1 MSTPRPR
8 RRAWRQ
14 GLATVL
20 VGALALVGVAVVAPV
35 AAVAADTPPTVT
47 ADVLPT
53 VQVDGVVWAQTTVG
67 NTVYVTGR
75 FTSARPAGAAAGT
88 SETPRA
94 NILAYDLTTGNLI
107 TTFTASLNAEGLGIT
122 ASPDGSRIYVVGNF
136 TQADGVNRYRIA
148 ALDAR
153 TGALVTSFAPVLDY
167 RARAVTAVGSTVYV
181 GGAFSVAN
189 KTARSRLAA
198 FAAGDGSLLP
208 WAPPADAEVFGLV
221 VPTGGGVVAAGRFTT
236 LNGAAHYGMGAL
248 DPVSG
253 ASLPWAA
260 TDVVRNAGTDAA
272 IYSLATDG
280 PLVYGTGYVF
290 GSGGNLEG
298 SFAADGVTGALRW
311 VVGCRGD
318 VYSVQP
324 VGGVVYTVG
333 HPHDCSAVGG
343 WPESTPRSFQR
354 AMATT
359 ADARGT
365 NSGGAFGGRPAPQ
378 LLTWWP
384 VLDAGTFTGQS
395 QAAWSVTGNSQYVSL
410 GGEFP
415 RVDGVAQQGLVR
427 MAVRAIAP
435 RKAGPRPQA
444 DFAPQLTA
452 TGPGTVRVRWPTTWD
467 PDDRTLEYRVVRDGQ
482 TATPVARVT
491 AASTWWSRPPA
502 GFADTGLVPGS
513 THTYRVVAYD
523 PDGNATSSTSATTT
537 LPAASAFSDYS
548 RAVLAD
554 GATAYW
560 PLGGAT
566 TATSAQD
573 WAGVDD
579 LTTDAT
585 VTPSTDRA
593 VAGDPGTASAF
604 AGTSTVPATTS
615 TARPAPS
622 TFSVEAWIRTTTTR
636 GGKVIGFGNSRT
648 GASTDYDRHLYM
660 TDAGRLVFGTYPG
673 ALRTTTSTDAY
684 NDGRWHHVVAT
695 VGSAGTALY
704 VDGARVGL
712 DPASTTSQ
720 ASTGYWRVGG
730 DTLKGWPSAPTSNA
744 FAGTI
749 DEVAVYPGALA
760 AATVQ
765 DHWLR
770 GTGTRSNRPPAASFS
785 TTATDLTAAFDASAS
800 TDPDGSVVSWA
811 WTFGDQT
818 TGTGRTTTHAYA
830 APGTYPV
837 TLTAT
842 DDLGATATV
851 AQSVTVTA
859 PAGPGLLARD
869 TFTRTVT
876 GGWGSADTGGPWST
890 SGGSTNVSVAQGTG
904 RLQVAA
910 GATTSALLPG
920 ASSDDA
926 DLRFSVGLDRA
937 ATGGGVYV
945 TAIGRRVDAATDYRS
960 TTKLLADGRVTASL
974 SRRAAGTETSLA
986 STTVPG
992 LTVAAGG
999 RLQVRLQ
1006 VSGTAPATVR
1016 TKVWADGTAEPSAWL
1031 LSAADTTAALQVP
1044 GSTGVTAY
1052 LSGSATNAP
1061 VVASFDD
1068 LLLQRG
1074 VGG

>member
-1 MSTPRPR
+1 V
-8 RRAWRQ
+8 A
-14 GLATVL
+14 
-20 VGALALVGVAVVAPV
+20 GALAVLSVAAVAPV
-35 AAVAADTPPTVT
+35 AAVAADPPQPVT

-53 VQVDGVVWAQTTVG
+53 VQIDGVVWAQTTVG

-75 FTSARPAGAAAGT
+75 FTSARPAGVPAGA

-94 NILAYDLTTGNLI
+94 NILAYDLTTGTLI

-136 TQADGVNRYRIA
+136 TQADGVDRSRIA

-153 TGALVTSFAPVLDY
+153 TGALVPGFAPALDY
-167 RARAVTAVGSTVYV
+167 RARTVTAVGSTVYV
-181 GGAFSVAN
+181 GGAFAVAN
-189 KTARSRLAA
+189 RTARSRLAA
-198 FAAGDGSLLP
+198 FSAVDGSLLP
-208 WAPPADAEVFGLV
+208 WAPTADAEVFGLV
-221 VPTGGGVVAAGRFTT
+221 VPTGGRVVAAGRFTT

-248 DPVSG
+248 DPTSG

-298 SFAADGVTGALRW
+298 SFAADGATGALKW

-324 VGGVVYTVG
+324 VGGVVYSVG

-343 WPESTPRSFQR
+343 WPESTPRTFQR

-365 NSGGAFGGRPAPQ
+365 NSGGTFGGRPAPQ

-395 QAAWSVTGNSQYVSL
+395 QAAWSVTGNGQYVSL

-435 RKAGPRPQA
+435 RKAGPRPQG
-444 DFAPQLTA
+444 DVAPQLTA
-452 TGPGTVRVRWPTTWD
+452 TGPGIVRVRWPTTWD

-482 TATPVARVT
+482 TATPVARVP

-502 GFADTGLVPGS
+502 QFADTGLAPGS

-523 PDGNATSSTSATTT
+523 PDGNATSSTSASTT
-537 LPAASAFSDYS
+537 LPAASAFSDYA
-548 RAVLAD
+548 RTVLAD

-560 PLGGAT
+560 PLGGAG

-573 WAGVDD
+573 WAGVND
-579 LTTDAT
+579 LTTDAS
-585 VTPSTDRA
+585 VTPSSDRA
-593 VAGDPGTASAF
+593 IAGDPGTASAF
-604 AGTSTVPATTS
+604 AGTSTVPATT
-615 TARPAPS
+615 TTPLPAPS

-636 GGKVIGFGNSRT
+636 GGKVVGFGNSRT

-660 TDAGRLVFGTYPG
+660 TDAGRLVFGTYTG
-673 ALRTTTSTDAY
+673 AVRTTTTAGAY
-684 NDGRWHHVVAT
+684 DDGQWHHVVAT
-695 VGSAGTALY
+695 VGGAGTALY
-704 VDGARVGL
+704 VDGAL
-712 DPASTTSQ
+712 AAQDAATTAAQ
-720 ASTGYWRVGG
+720 PSTGYWRVGG

-744 FAGTI
+744 FAGTV
-749 DEVAVYPGALA
+749 DEVAVYPGALS
-760 AATVQ
+760 AATVA

-770 GTGTRSNRPPAASFS
+770 GTGTRTNRPPAASF
-785 TTATDLTAAFDASAS
+785 TASAQDLAAVFDASGS
-800 TDPDGSVVSWA
+800 TDPDGSVASYAWA
-811 WTFGDQT
+811 FGDQT
-818 TGTGRTTTHAYA
+818 SGTGRTTAHTYA
-830 APGTYPV
+830 TAGTYQV
-837 TLTAT
+837 TLTVT
-842 DDLGATATV
+842 DDLGATGTLT
-851 AQSVTVTA
+851 QPVTVTA
-859 PAGPGLLARD
+859 PAGPGLLAQD

-890 SGGSTNVSVAQGTG
+890 SGGSANVGVAQGTG
-904 RLQVAA
+904 RLQAAA

-920 ASSDDA
+920 ASSDDS

-945 TAIGRRVDAATDYRS
+945 TAIGRRLDAATDYRS
-960 TTKLLADGRVTASL
+960 TTKLLADGRVTVSL
-974 SRRAAGTETSLA
+974 SRRAAGTETALG
-986 STTVPG
+986 STTVAG
-992 LTVAAGG
+992 LTVAAPG
-999 RLQVRLQ
+999 RVQVRLQ
-1006 VSGTAPATVR
+1006 VTGTAPTTVR
-1016 TKVWADGTAEPSAWL
+1016 TKVWADGTAEPAAWL
-1031 LSAADTTAALQVP
+1031 LSAPDTTAALQAP
-1044 GSTGVTAY
+1044 GSTGLTVY
-1052 LSGSATNAP
+1052 LSGSATGSP

-1068 LLLQRG
+1068 LLLRRG
-1074 VGG
+1074 VAG